1 MRVLSLLL
9 IVFGMASCS
18 SNNNVEGGD
27 KKLSDD
33 ELMTLVQKQ
42 TFKYFWDFAD
52 PNSGMAPER
61 NATPDVVTIGGT
73 GFGVMTIPVG
83 IERGFITR
91 EQGVERML
99 KITGFLAKAD
109 RFHGVWP
116 HWLYGATGKTKPF
129 SPKDDGGDLVETAF
143 MVQGLL
149 TVQQYFDKDNAS
161 EKQLR
166 DEIQTLWEEVEWDWY
181 RQGDQNKLYWHWSKN
196 YGWDMNMPIK
206 GFNEGLIVYVLAASS
221 PTHGIPAEV
230 YHEGWTNS
238 DYFYNGNEYE
248 GIKLPLGFPY
258 GGPLFFSHYSFL
270 GLNPHGLKDKYADY
284 YEQNQ
289 NHSMINYKY
298 CVSNPKG
305 HKGYSEKSW
314 GLTASDDPL
323 VGYLAHE
330 PHPTNNDNG
339 TISPT
344 AALSSIV
351 YTPKES
357 LVAMRY
363 FYEEIGDKLFGEY
376 GFKDAYNMNENWYA
390 DSYLAIDQGPIIVMI
405 ENHRTGLLWNSFMK
419 NKEVQTGLDK
429 LGFTY
434 KVSK

>member
-83 IERGFITR
+83 IERGFISR

-305 HKGYSEKSW
+305 HKGY
-314 GLTASDDPL
+314 
-323 VGYLAHE
+323 
-330 PHPTNNDNG
+330 
-339 TISPT
+339 
-344 AALSSIV
+344 
-351 YTPKES
+351 
-357 LVAMRY
+357 
-363 FYEEIGDKLFGEY
+363 
-376 GFKDAYNMNENWYA
+376 
-390 DSYLAIDQGPIIVMI
+390 
-405 ENHRTGLLWNSFMK
+405 
-419 NKEVQTGLDK
+419 
-429 LGFTY
+429 
-434 KVSK
+434 